1 MKRGRLQWKTFDTI
15 GPWVLCA
22 ASWRCSTLYIVGN
35 ISSKHRSGSI
45 APKLKLLPISR
56 NATPR
61 VQVTQ
66 PSSAQLPARMTRD
79 GRRLLKNRDRALD
92 EGAAPW
98 ARVAARCSNV
108 PSLHLASIHLAIH
121 LAIKSY
127 PVAVELPPFPTRLK
141 STIFS
146 PLVGLECS
154 NTGYDG
160 AKPNPSVGV
169 RPLPL

>member
-1 MKRGRLQWKTFDTI
+1 MERGRLQWKTFDTI

-22 ASWRCSTLYIVGN
+22 ASWRCSTLCIVGN

-108 PSLHLASIHLAIH
+108 PSIHPASIHLAIH

-127 PVAVELPPFPTRLK
+127 LVAGEHYRLSPHGSNPRYFFSASFAWNVQRQAMAARSGTR
-141 STIFS
+141 
-146 PLVGLECS
+146 
-154 NTGYDG
+154 
-160 AKPNPSVGV
+160 A
-169 RPLPL
+169 